1 MLDIAQ
7 ASAEGE
13 LAAARNDWGSAI
25 AALRRAVATNDALT
39 YDEPPPW
46 YLSPRQQ
53 LGGVYL
59 RAGQAAAA
67 ERVFR
72 EDLVRHPENGWSLAG
87 LASSLR
93 ARGRLAEAGRV
104 DGRFRRAWSTADVP
118 PPAMSV
124 RSTSAR

>member
-1 MLDIAQ
+1 M
-7 ASAEGE
+7 
-13 LAAARNDWGSAI
+13 AAARGDWPSAI
-25 AALRRAVATNDALT
+25 ATLRRAVATNDALT

-53 LGGVYL
+53 LGTVL
-59 RAGQAAAA
+59 IRAGRAGEA

-93 ARGRLAEAGRV
+93 ARGKLAEAAGV
-104 DGRFRRAWSTADVP
+104 DTRFRRAWSTADVP
-118 PPAMSV
+118 PPAMWS
-124 RSTSAR
+124 RSASAR